1 MVRNHIKGR
10 IADAGISA
18 KILAE
23 QMPDGINS
31 VAMSFIT
38 AGKVLPTRDG
48 LQAMCSVL
56 NCTVNDLYDPNDLI
70 LLSDEK
76 PMSMASDI
84 TSYGRH
90 DGKEE
95 FRSWMLPEEK
105 SALRAAIATLGYR
118 SMSEWLREMSRQTLE
133 RCLGMNLSL
142 QDSVVDRVLREV
154 IKPSEA
160 ILSES
165 EAEENGGV
173 LRD

>member
-70 LLSDEK
+70 L
-76 PMSMASDI
+76 P
-84 TSYGRH
+84 
-90 DGKEE
+90 
-95 FRSWMLPEEK
+95 
-105 SALRAAIATLGYR
+105 
-118 SMSEWLREMSRQTLE
+118 
-133 RCLGMNLSL
+133 
-142 QDSVVDRVLREV
+142 
-154 IKPSEA
+154 
-160 ILSES
+160 ILSS
-165 EAEENGGV
+165 DFP
-173 LRD
+173 LK